1 MSYGGFSYPQVMI
14 PSAAAGTTVSKR
26 TVTGS
31 LNASYYNFGDDS
43 TKTFV
48 KWANS
53 LVYAKIGVY
62 SGAASLLPGK
72 GDKFLE
78 AITLTTTA
86 TASFAFLPTTFSI
99 TSGLVS
105 LDFKFA
111 PKSTTKPGLSFMEF
125 TTTTTG
131 YAPILPLRVAV
142 LPDKCTVMNDNNY
155 KFPFGKGA

>member
-1 MSYGGFSYPQVMI
+1 MVDDGFSYPHIII
-14 PSAAAGTTVSKR
+14 PLAAAGTTIGKR
-26 TVTGS
+26 TITGS
-31 LNASYYNFGDDS
+31 MNTSYYNFGDDS
-43 TKTFV
+43 SKIFI
-48 KWANS
+48 KWANP

-62 SGAASLLPGK
+62 SGVASLLPGK

-86 TASFAFLPTTFSI
+86 TASFAFLPTTFAI

-142 LPDKCTVMNDNNY
+142 LPDKCTVTNDNNY